1 MEICGR
7 RRTILIFFVILAV
20 FLWLLIFRS
29 ELCALHLIHR
39 TGDLRKAKPTDSK
52 IFPFRSPCGC
62 SRNSAASP
70 LNTQIKVN
78 YQWCSAES
86 VQREPNQRIVSFS
99 VFGKADKT
107 GMKYF
112 KFLRENAV
120 KINQFLPG
128 WVMRLHHNIDV
139 ETPEHKLLCEVY
151 CSYSWVDLCDVSSLW
166 RTLSKRRKN
175 KNFDLRPVTGEQVFN
190 LNRRIWRF
198 LPLLDPQAYTVLTRD
213 SDALISHREAAAI
226 QQWLNSNYTFHVMRD
241 HQAHKAHILAGM
253 FGVKTHQRRDLV
265 EGLTRVLVVL
275 GKNQKYDTDQTLLS
289 KIFWP
294 TVMHDVMAHDSYNC
308 MENSYNSYKLI
319 PTYPFPTQRVNNS
332 FVSDNFEGRWI
343 VPEKCPIECRPTD
356 HQDWEYC

>member
-128 WVMRLHHNIDV
+128 
-139 ETPEHKLLCEVY
+139 
-151 CSYSWVDLCDVSSLW
+151 
-166 RTLSKRRKN
+166 
-175 KNFDLRPVTGEQVFN
+175 KNFK
-190 LNRRIWRF
+190 
-198 LPLLDPQAYTVLTRD
+198 
-213 SDALISHREAAAI
+213 S
-226 QQWLNSNYTFHVMRD
+226 
-241 HQAHKAHILAGM
+241 
-253 FGVKTHQRRDLV
+253 
-265 EGLTRVLVVL
+265 
-275 GKNQKYDTDQTLLS
+275 LLS
-289 KIFWP
+289 IHTLF
-294 TVMHDVMAHDSYNC
+294 
-308 MENSYNSYKLI
+308 
-319 PTYPFPTQRVNNS
+319 TYF
-332 FVSDNFEGRWI
+332 G
-343 VPEKCPIECRPTD
+343 
-356 HQDWEYC
+356 

>member
-166 RTLSKRRKN
+166 RRLSKRRKN

-294 TVMHDVMAHDSYNC
+294 TVKHDVMAHDSYNC
-308 MENSYNSYKLI
+308 MENSNAL